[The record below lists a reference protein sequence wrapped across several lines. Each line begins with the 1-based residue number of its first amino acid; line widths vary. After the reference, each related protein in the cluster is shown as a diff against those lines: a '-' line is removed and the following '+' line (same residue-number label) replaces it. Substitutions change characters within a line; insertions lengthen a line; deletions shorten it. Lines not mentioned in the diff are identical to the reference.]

1 MISAFGLEIATTDS
15 NSINTQSNISANSFQ
30 MKNLNNE
37 DKNITIL
44 VAVTLTSINPGSVSV
59 ATQKL
64 SKYTPIFPK
73 LTALISSITQ
83 ACSMHSRLCSKLQK
97 STFFNLSNNV
107 KANLLKAVISY
118 TLHTFNWVTVA
129 NILKN
134 ILKL

>member
-73 LTALISSITQ
+73 LTALISSIT
-83 ACSMHSRLCSKLQK
+83 
-97 STFFNLSNNV
+97 
-107 KANLLKAVISY
+107 
-118 TLHTFNWVTVA
+118 
-129 NILKN
+129 
-134 ILKL
+134 